1 MNKEY
6 PSFKAPMGGVV
17 VIDLLMLW
25 YFDWATWAWVVAVV
39 LVFAVL
45 VGWLNEA
52 LEVHRANQEYTPQ
65 RELGATGYQPAPSTY
80 SDSDD
85 DDLMDS
91 GRVLWQGQRQIR
103 FAYQSFET
111 GDSDRE
117 VTVHKVVSKGRGN
130 SSTYFKGFCHM
141 RGEPRTFRL
150 DRIKGRVTDTST
162 GKMATFRQLFELSSR

>member
-25 YFDWATWAWVVAVV
+25 YFDWAVWAWVVA
-39 LVFAVL
+39 AVL
-45 VGWLNEA
+45 AVAVLCGWFQEA
-52 LEVHRANQEYTPQ
+52 LNIHRENKESTPPQ
-65 RELGATGYQPAPSTY
+65 PLGQS
-80 SDSDD
+80 SRSSSSRSDD

-91 GRVLWQGQRQIR
+91 GRVLWEGHRQIR

-117 VTVHKVVSKGRGN
+117 VTVHKVVVKGRGN
-130 SSTYFKGFCHM
+130 SSTYFLGYCHM

-150 DRIKGRVTDTST
+150 DRIKGKVADTAT
-162 GKMATFRQLFELSSR
+162 GEMATFRQLFELASQ

>member
-6 PSFKAPMGGVV
+6 PSFKTPMGGIA
-17 VIDLLMLW
+17 VIDLMMLW
-25 YFDWATWAWVVAVV
+25 YFDWAVWAWIVAAVLAF
-39 LVFAVL
+39 LVFL
-45 VGWLNEA
+45 GWFQQTM
-52 LEVHRANQEYTPQ
+52 EVHRENQERASEYTHA
-65 RELGATGYQPAPSTY
+65 GTSYQPSHPTY

-91 GRVLWQGQRQIR
+91 GRVLWQGHRQIR

-117 VTVHKVVSKGRGN
+117 VTVHKVVAKGRGN
-130 SSTYFKGFCHM
+130 SSTYFKGYCHM

-150 DRIKGRVTDTST
+150 DRIQGKVTDTST
-162 GKMATFRQLFELSSR
+162 GEMATFRQLFELSTR